1 MAWLAETRGRCVV
14 RTGELVEEVKVMK
27 HPASEGRIRRL
38 SRCQPQSTK
47 TDKHQEKGRE
57 LKDRQIPEVRR
68 GLAWGIWGPAGVSIW
83 NLDREAKRVTV
94 PGPEHRM
101 WAGSRDRPALPFELM
116 WA

>member
-1 MAWLAETRGRCVV
+1 M
-14 RTGELVEEVKVMK
+14 RTGELAEEVKVMK
-27 HPASEGRIRRL
+27 HLASEGRIRRL
-38 SRCQPQSTK
+38 SRCQQLRTGHQGSMK
-47 TDKHQEKGRE
+47 TDKHQEKGQE

-68 GLAWGIWGPAGVSIW
+68 GLAWGIWGPAGVIIW

-101 WAGSRDRPALPFELM
+101 WAGSRDRHALPFELM